1 MFIGDR
7 ELVALRSPLC
17 GPVLPDH
24 VSIWVCFAKRSLHLD
39 LPLVWP
45 KVTWPLR
52 RPPGEQEAGRS
63 ATAGLWSGTSA
74 RPHLPRRGLGGGEG
88 MALKALVVA
97 SGTWVFDLRST

>member
-1 MFIGDR
+1 MWPCAARPR
-7 ELVALRSPLC
+7 EHLGVLCQKKSPP
-17 GPVLPDH
+17 GPSPGVGQGH
-24 VSIWVCFAKRSLHLD
+24 V
-39 LPLVWP
+39 
-45 KVTWPLR
+45 PLR